1 MNFLNST
8 KKNEKIKKADIF
20 FLFSL
25 VLLLLNFPQIILLDI
40 NQVVSSLCVI
50 ALMWFFQ
57 LLSDR
62 NSRLVAIQLTIGT
75 LLISFLLQI
84 SNFQRW
90 LIFLVLIIFA
100 IAALIR
106 INPKQ
111 KPVKSVLLTLG
122 IYLIL
127 FTIYRVILY
136 FQAYALQFMTFGYD
150 NALHFSLYKS
160 YQITSW
166 YPFVN
171 QLEWASN
178 LSLFQNYPSG
188 QAALFSFLSEIFAGN
203 QNKPLLAL
211 CSYFLLLLC
220 NFIGIIYLVRLL
232 IVKFSSGIR
241 SFMAWISAIV
251 IATAF
256 AGVLFVDGFPPYLL
270 GLMLVLLWALT
281 LKFDEREGS
290 QIYVLG
296 VTAFSLSLISPLLIF
311 CILLPATFLFFREI
325 HSHWSSHQYLAVSL
339 RFFYISALGIL
350 AILINSMTSSKFGWR
365 QLLAGGGI
373 QPFNKVEAVL
383 IVMSFVTT
391 LYGQRKKLFTNSLS
405 LIALSTLASF
415 SVLAILTIAY
425 TGSIQYYAI
434 KQLYVCLL
442 ILTIVV
448 MKYLFEMNQSSLA
461 KILGSTLIIG
471 IFSVSLLYSKV
482 YTTGF
487 MGTMPNA
494 IRSISNEKSWQTSS
508 VDSHNLIRMKGKLNP
523 ILQNQ
528 CLIFRVSPFESDL
541 NSRWA
546 NAIGNSNSTSEACFG
561 AYWNSH
567 MLSDQE
573 LISKLKSS
581 SMDYVLIVALSQ
593 KENFSSYISKNVSLV
608 LI

>member
-1 MNFLNST
+1 
-8 KKNEKIKKADIF
+8 
-20 FLFSL
+20 
-25 VLLLLNFPQIILLDI
+25 
-40 NQVVSSLCVI
+40 
-50 ALMWFFQ
+50 
-57 LLSDR
+57 
-62 NSRLVAIQLTIGT
+62 
-75 LLISFLLQI
+75 
-84 SNFQRW
+84 
-90 LIFLVLIIFA
+90 
-100 IAALIR
+100 
-106 INPKQ
+106 
-111 KPVKSVLLTLG
+111 
-122 IYLIL
+122 
-127 FTIYRVILY
+127 
-136 FQAYALQFMTFGYD
+136 
-150 NALHFSLYKS
+150 
-160 YQITSW
+160 
-166 YPFVN
+166 
-171 QLEWASN
+171 
-178 LSLFQNYPSG
+178 
-188 QAALFSFLSEIFAGN
+188 
-203 QNKPLLAL
+203 
-211 CSYFLLLLC
+211 
-220 NFIGIIYLVRLL
+220 
-232 IVKFSSGIR
+232 
-241 SFMAWISAIV
+241 
-251 IATAF
+251 
-256 AGVLFVDGFPPYLL
+256 
-270 GLMLVLLWALT
+270 
-281 LKFDEREGS
+281 
-290 QIYVLG
+290 
-296 VTAFSLSLISPLLIF
+296 
-311 CILLPATFLFFREI
+311 
-325 HSHWSSHQYLAVSL
+325 
-339 RFFYISALGIL
+339 
-350 AILINSMTSSKFGWR
+350 
-365 QLLAGGGI
+365 
-373 QPFNKVEAVL
+373 
-383 IVMSFVTT
+383 
-391 LYGQRKKLFTNSLS
+391 